1 MFGSDILDAA
11 IGLFFVYLLFSA
23 LCSAINE
30 WIVGH
35 LFKWRARTLEKAL
48 AGMLGDKQTATA
60 FFNQPLIKSLAT
72 DAKARLSYLSPS
84 MFVDGLIA
92 LVGENAGQPQ
102 SPPTINA
109 LEEVARDPQKLFQS
123 LDMMEGKPQLQAT
136 LRSLLAG
143 AQEIEAAREK
153 LESWFNEG
161 MERATGWYKRHVQAC
176 LIVLAILVAVLFNV
190 NTFTI
195 ARALLNDSKLRAA
208 LAAAAAETVNQSAA
222 KGTNALPQQ
231 TVEAI
236 QTQIGALDLPIGWA
250 WHTNIVQ
257 IEGKSVQQVTRPG
270 SDEDWW
276 MWIGGLVVT
285 AGALSLGAPFWFDVL
300 NKAVNLRSTGKKPEP
315 DKKKK
320 KN

>member
-1 MFGSDILDAA
+1 
-11 IGLFFVYLLFSA
+11 
-23 LCSAINE
+23 
-30 WIVGH
+30 
-35 LFKWRARTLEKAL
+35 
-48 AGMLGDKQTATA
+48 
-60 FFNQPLIKSLAT
+60 
-72 DAKARLSYLSPS
+72 
-84 MFVDGLIA
+84 
-92 LVGENAGQPQ
+92 
-102 SPPTINA
+102 
-109 LEEVARDPQKLFQS
+109 
-123 LDMMEGKPQLQAT
+123 
-136 LRSLLAG
+136 
-143 AQEIEAAREK
+143 
-153 LESWFNEG
+153 
-161 MERATGWYKRHVQAC
+161 
-176 LIVLAILVAVLFNV
+176 VLFNV